1 MITAAEF
8 HVAPHICDTVPD
20 MFDTLISARALPS
33 ADHSPLP
40 AERIS
45 GAIGLVGDSVTGS
58 VYLHLTEQF
67 ARQAARAML
76 QGTPGQNVSDSDTN
90 DVVGE
95 LTNIVSGV
103 LKSALCDAGHFCAVS
118 TPSVIRGVF
127 TVEAAPDLS
136 VQTFYFVCLGQ
147 RLAVEVHLKFY

>member
-1 MITAAEF
+1 MTTATAF
-8 HVAPHICDTVPD
+8 NVADHICDTVPD
-20 MFDTLISARALPS
+20 MFDTMISARAVRTTDTTPIR
-33 ADHSPLP
+33 

-45 GAIGLVGDSVTGS
+45 GAIGLVGDSVTGT
-58 VYLHLTEQF
+58 VYLHLPEQF

-76 QGTPGQNVSDSDTN
+76 AGTSGQNAGDSDMN

-103 LKSALCDAGHFCAVS
+103 LKSALCDAGQFCAVS

-127 TVEAAPDLS
+127 SVEAAPDLTVES
-136 VQTFYFVCLGQ
+136 FFFVCLGQ
-147 RLAVEVHLKFY
+147 RIAVEVHLKFY